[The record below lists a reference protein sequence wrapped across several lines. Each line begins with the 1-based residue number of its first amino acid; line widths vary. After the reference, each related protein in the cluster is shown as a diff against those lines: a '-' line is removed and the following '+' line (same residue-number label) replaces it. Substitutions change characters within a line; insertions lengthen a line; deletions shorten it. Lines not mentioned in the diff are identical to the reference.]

1 MKINFMNAVGFHADE
16 HCKKCFVLHF
26 LRCLHLG
33 CFKRDLDKV
42 LLCTWGASISQAF
55 VAKRAM
61 NSFQDV
67 FTNVHCRFIRNT
79 GRASSYL
86 SRAPAATPRR

>member
-1 MKINFMNAVGFHADE
+1 M
-16 HCKKCFVLHF
+16 LHL
-26 LRCLHLG
+26 LRRLYLG
-33 CFKRDLDKV
+33 CFKGDLDKV

-67 FTNVHCRFIRNT
+67 FTNVHCRFIRNA
-79 GRASSYL
+79 GRASSYVSL
-86 SRAPAATPRR
+86 APAATRTHADNGFATMLRDVLRCF